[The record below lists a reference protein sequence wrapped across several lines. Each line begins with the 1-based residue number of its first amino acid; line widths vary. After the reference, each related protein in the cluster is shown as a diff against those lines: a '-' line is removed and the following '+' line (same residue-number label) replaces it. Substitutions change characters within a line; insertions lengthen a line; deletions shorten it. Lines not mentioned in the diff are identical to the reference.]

1 MENFL
6 AKLRPDNKVNVG
18 VSVSPNV
25 GLEMIMVDYTQHKI
39 MKYARR
45 DLAYNASTREIEDYN
60 EFKQALTDLFNELKI
75 APASANIILNLP
87 SVSFGHSYLPTVLD
101 DEGVVGALTSQVEES
116 YLFKKNTPV
125 VSWVEVKENNSSEKR
140 YILYSA
146 LQEGV
151 VDIIKQ
157 IFTDM
162 GATLVAIE
170 NTYSSLIKTLEY
182 TGASKDFT
190 STGSSWNILLVSQ
203 NSYAVFSMLGNSV
216 IEYFEEPLAIK
227 SFNNDEVYVAISQAA
242 GAALEKFPTD
252 KLLIVSESNDVSA
265 EILSMQLK
273 QPGDVLYLECNQ
285 YAKQPIMDVDLTV
298 LPHYIKAI
306 TPEAIGAAIYR
317 MADFGFKFN
326 FLSKTDYK
334 APDMIRVMGVDLTK
348 EQLIIYTAIIGAA
361 IIGVCYLCSIALQQ
375 YITSLETKRGQ
386 LEQEATE
393 QQAKLTELKQSSGK
407 IDIYSAAKS
416 IDQSMVDKILYYNSV
431 GADIPSKVWLTYFYA
446 DTKGAYGIKGET
458 TSVDDVYLFF
468 RNIKSQVPK
477 SDLILSKL
485 SVDDQEG
492 MIDIEKAQN
501 ITYTFELT
509 NSGFG
514 SVKPVDPNEAP
525 KDEKDGQN
533 QNGGSTPQ
541 KVDSSTSGSN
551 SMSVPNLPDLPN

>member
-1 MENFL
+1 M
-6 AKLRPDNKVNVG
+6 
-18 VSVSPNV
+18 S
-25 GLEMIMVDYTQHKI
+25 
-39 MKYARR
+39 
-45 DLAYNASTREIEDYN
+45 
-60 EFKQALTDLFNELKI
+60 
-75 APASANIILNLP
+75 ILSNRF
-87 SVSFGHSYLPTVLD
+87 S
-101 DEGVVGALTSQVEES
+101 
-116 YLFKKNTPV
+116 
-125 VSWVEVKENNSSEKR
+125 
-140 YILYSA
+140 
-146 LQEGV
+146 
-151 VDIIKQ
+151 
-157 IFTDM
+157 
-162 GATLVAIE
+162 
-170 NTYSSLIKTLEY
+170 KTLEY

-334 APDMIRVMGVDLTK
+334 APDMIRVMGIDLTK
-348 EQLIIYTAIIGAA
+348 EQLMIYTGIIGFA
-361 IIGVCYLCSIALQQ
+361 IVAVCYLCSLALQQ

-468 RNIKSQVPK
+468 RNIKAQVPK

-509 NSGFG
+509 NGGFG

-541 KVDSSTSGSN
+541 KVDSSTSGAN